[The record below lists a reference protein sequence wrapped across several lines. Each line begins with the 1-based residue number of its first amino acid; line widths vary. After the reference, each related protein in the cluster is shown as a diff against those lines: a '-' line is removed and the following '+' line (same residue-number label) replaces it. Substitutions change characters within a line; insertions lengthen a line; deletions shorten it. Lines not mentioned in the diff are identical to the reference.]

1 MSTRL
6 SPFLGLLLLAVV
18 FAYAGFQQIR
28 PAVDRFTGTGD
39 PERIILRF
47 AHRQLEGGIREAFE
61 AVCAEYQALH
71 PHVVLDQIAVPER
84 AWNTWM
90 RTQLVGGT
98 PPDLIQMPENDEL
111 QARFLRPLTEW
122 IDLPNPYN
130 EGTALA
136 GIAWRETFLDG
147 LTNPPAFNP
156 NLLEFYGIPVATSTI
171 RLAYN
176 AELLREITGS
186 AQLPES
192 YSEFLELCRA
202 TVEFAATHRRTLIP
216 IAGSGHNTWALVIRL
231 FGTQTQ
237 RLGLEVD
244 PFYTLNVTTRET
256 APAFLRGVWSLD
268 SPEVRDGLAIWEELA
283 PFIQPGFLQLARE
296 DAQFYFSQGRAL
308 FIGVTSRDINSVVDE
323 SAFTVGIFDIPQ
335 PDDHPRFG
343 RNVLGRNAEADKP
356 LSTAFGLTRASRHP
370 EVAVDFLRF
379 LSSHRGATRFARVSN
394 WMSAT
399 VGVAP
404 NPGVAGFLPVPE
416 GVTNG
421 FGIHFTGYGASRTRH
436 LFNAHQHLIYSGRNG
451 SEAFVAALQP
461 EFGAMLREDIAH
473 LRRTT
478 VNNVRRIDSAHAAH
492 RRLATV
498 NERATA
504 RLSLLLEAQNRLEA
518 EAAILQHTL
527 TRHR

>member
-1 MSTRL
+1 MNARVST
-6 SPFLGLLLLAVV
+6 SIGLILLAVA
-18 FAYAGFQQIR
+18 FAYAGYRQLR
-28 PAVDRFTGTGD
+28 PAVDRLAGD
-39 PERIILRF
+39 PSRIVLRF
-47 AHRQLEGGIREAFE
+47 AHHQLEGGIREAFD
-61 AVCAEYQALH
+61 AVCAEYMALN
-71 PHVVLDQIAVPER
+71 PHIVLEQIPVPER
-84 AWNTWM
+84 AWNAWM
-90 RTQLVGGT
+90 RTQLVGGS
-98 PPDLIQMPENDEL
+98 PPDLIQLPANDEL
-111 QARFLRPLTEW
+111 QARFFRPLTEW
-122 IDLPNPYN
+122 IDRPNPYN
-130 EGTALA
+130 DGTVLEG
-136 GIAWRETFLDG
+136 IPWRETFLDG

-156 NLLEFYGIPVATSTI
+156 NLLEFYAIPVATSTI

-186 AQLPES
+186 SRLPET
-192 YSEFLELCRA
+192 YTEFIELCRL
-202 TVEFAATHRRTLIP
+202 TVDFAARTRRTIVP
-216 IAGSGHNTWALVIRL
+216 IAGSGHNVWAIVIRL

-244 PFYTLNVTTRET
+244 PFYTINVTTRET

-268 SPEVRDGLAIWEELA
+268 SPEIRDGLAIWEELA

-323 SAFTVGIFDIPQ
+323 SNFEVGIFDIPQ

-356 LSTAFGLTRASRHP
+356 LSTAFGLTRASRHH
-370 EVAVDFLRF
+370 EAAVDFLRY
-379 LSSHRGATRFARVSN
+379 LSSFRGAERFARVSN

-399 VGVAP
+399 VAVEP

-436 LFNAHQHLIYSGRNG
+436 LFNAHQHLVYSGPG
-451 SEAFVAALQP
+451 GADAFAAALKP
-461 EFGAMLREDIAH
+461 EFGAMLREDMAH

-478 VNNVRRIDSAHAAH
+478 VNNVRRIDSTYAAH
-492 RRLATV
+492 LRLAAV
-498 NERATA
+498 DEAAAR
-504 RLSLLLEAQNRLEA
+504 RLSLLIEAQNRLEA
-518 EAAILQHTL
+518 EAAILGHTL
-527 TRHR
+527 ARYR